1 LGEDG
6 SYAATIGIHPRFTT
20 CVYTHASNY
29 SSQQF
34 HELDAYVWA
43 CVMNLVW
50 VPMVAPWGLPLPN
63 FFMIH
68 MTTQSLRATKIRQM
82 REQPTVHRL

>member
-1 LGEDG
+1 MQRPLASILD
-6 SYAATIGIHPRFTT
+6 SRHVSIRMHPTIPPKFK
-20 CVYTHASNY
+20 
-29 SSQQF
+29 QQF

-43 CVMNLVW
+43 RVMNPVW

-68 MTTQSLRATKIRQM
+68 MTTWSLRGTKIRQM
-82 REQPTVHRL
+82 CERPTEHRL